1 MEIGDWSARNL
12 QSLISNLLS
21 PRGIIPFMHNFRFY
35 HPIEVRYGDL
45 DPQGHVN
52 NARYLTYMEQ
62 ARVNYV
68 RAVGMWDGGSF
79 LHLGIIMAD
88 ARITFKSP
96 ILWGQTIRVGVSIVR
111 LGRKS
116 MDSIYSIEDTQSGR
130 ILADGSSVLVAYDYK
145 SSSTI
150 PIPDH
155 WRQIIADFENIG
167 R

>member
-1 MEIGDWSARNL
+1 MNK
-12 QSLISNLLS
+12 
-21 PRGIIPFMHNFRFY
+21 FRFY

-68 RAVGMWDGGSF
+68 REVGIWDGGSF
-79 LHLGIIMAD
+79 LRLGFIMAD

-96 ILWGQTIRVGVSIVR
+96 IVWGQPIRVGVRIMR
-111 LGRKS
+111 LGNKS

-130 ILADGSSVLVAYDYK
+130 ILAEGSSVLVAYDYK

-150 PIPDH
+150 PIPNQ

-167 R
+167 

>member
-1 MEIGDWSARNL
+1 MSK
-12 QSLISNLLS
+12 
-21 PRGIIPFMHNFRFY
+21 FRFY

-62 ARVNYV
+62 ARVKYV

-79 LHLGIIMAD
+79 LHLGMIMAD

-96 ILWGQTIRVGVSIVR
+96 ILWGQPIRVGVRIVR

-116 MDSIYSIEDTQSGR
+116 MDSIYSIEDTQSGQ
-130 ILADGSSVLVAYDYK
+130 ILAEGSSVLVAYDYK
-145 SSSTI
+145 SASTI

-155 WRQIIADFENIG
+155 WRQIIAEFENIG
-167 R
+167 RQAG